1 MKMHFFTAFSLSLL
15 ISPFLS
21 ACNAQTNNTTF
32 RVGVILDADSLV
44 GQIGNTSLSRALSD
58 FYSTHS
64 NYSTRIVLNITDS
77 RGQVTDAADRALY
90 LLKDVKVDAII
101 GPQETAQANFVIGL
115 GDAAKVPIIS
125 FSATSPSLH
134 YQTPFFLQTAIDDAD
149 QVDAVAAIVK
159 YFKWF
164 QVVLV
169 YEDSDYGISLTP
181 YLSNAFQQ
189 VNSRVSYRSTIPISA
204 TNDFILQELYKMKTM
219 QTRVFVV
226 HTTSALASR
235 IFLKAK
241 EAEMMSEGYVWIVT
255 SGIVSLFYSL
265 DSKVV
270 ESMQGVLGVKPLV
283 PISTKLGETSLY
295 GLWAYDT
302 LWALAMAAEKVGFT
316 EQMSSSPNTTTL
328 FINETSLTGPKLRA
342 AMLETEFEGLAGKF
356 KLVDSKL
363 KSSSF
368 QILSINIEGLK
379 EVGLWTPLS
388 ETNAN
393 MTGFSGEKLENIV
406 WPGES
411 RNVPKGWEVPVSGKK
426 LRVGVP
432 AVGGFP
438 QFVKVE
444 TDPKTNATKIT
455 GLYIDLFD
463 SVMAA
468 LPYAVR
474 YEYFPFKSSDGSH
487 SESYDDYSNEVYNG
501 NFDAAVGDITITSKR
516 SELIDFTLPIEE
528 GGVNIIQ
535 KLDYDVDPNDKWF
548 FWRPLKWELWLTT
561 VALLILTGVA
571 IWILEHRYNIAFR
584 GPPSEHLGLILYIPF
599 MSIVY
604 ANRERIVS
612 NLARLVVVV
621 WIFVVLI
628 LNSTYTASLS
638 AGLTTLEPLKRFTDL
653 STLVS
658 NNHSVGCREGSFIIE
673 FLKGLNFTDGNIK
686 RYKSPEDFDKALSNG
701 NITAMFAR
709 TTYTSLFLS
718 KYCNKYM
725 TVGTPNITKGVAF
738 VFPRGSPLVAD
749 VSRAIIKL
757 TDNQRILEI
766 RGHWIRD
773 QSACKEYD
781 STNTSLRISLKSF
794 EILFGITA
802 GITGT
807 CVSVFLVAYMYTN
820 RDFIRR
826 VVSNSGATT
835 WSKLRALFRH
845 FDQIDPGSSL
855 SKKGG
860 NNTGNASPDFNA
872 YRYYN
877 GDRESAS
884 ESGSFSP
891 RSDHA
896 MLAADHH
903 HPSSSPA

>member
-1 MKMHFFTAFSLSLL
+1 MKMHFFAAFSLSLL
-15 ISPFLS
+15 ITPFLS
-21 ACNAQTNNTTF
+21 PCNAQTNNTTF

-44 GQIGNTSLSRALSD
+44 GLIGNTSLSQALSD

-64 NYSTRIVLNITDS
+64 NYSTRIVLNVTDS
-77 RGQVTDAADRALY
+77 RGHVTDAADRALY

-134 YQTPFFLQTAIDDAD
+134 YHTPFFLQTAIDDSA

-159 YFKWF
+159 YFKWS

-169 YEDSDYGISLTP
+169 YEDSDYGNSLTP

-189 VNSRVSYRSTIPISA
+189 VNARVSYRGPIPISA
-204 TNDFILQELYKMKTM
+204 TNDFILQEMYKMKTM

-226 HTTSALASR
+226 HTTSPLASR

-241 EAEMMSEGYVWIVT
+241 EAEMISEGYVWIVT
-255 SGIVSLFYSL
+255 SGIVNLFYSL

-283 PISTKLGETSLY
+283 PIPTKLRETSLY

-302 LWALAMAAEKVGFT
+302 LWALALAAEKVGFT
-316 EQMSSSPNTTTL
+316 EQPSSSPNTTTL

-368 QILSINIEGLK
+368 QILSINTEGLR
-379 EVGLWTPLS
+379 EVGIWTPLS

-438 QFVKVE
+438 QFVKVD
-444 TDPKTNATKIT
+444 TDSKTNATKIT

-463 SVMAA
+463 AVMAA

-474 YEYFPFKSSDGSH
+474 YEYFPFKRSNGSH
-487 SESYDDYSNEVYNG
+487 SASYDDYSNEVYNG

-535 KLDYDVDPNDKWF
+535 KLGYDVDPNDKWF

-571 IWILEHRYNIAFR
+571 IWILEHRYNTAFR

-638 AGLTTLEPLKRFTDL
+638 AGLTTLEPQKIYTDL
-653 STLVS
+653 SKLVR

-673 FLKGLNFTDGNIK
+673 FLKGLNFTDKNIK
-686 RYKSPEDFDKALSNG
+686 LYKSPEEFDEALSNR

-709 TTYTSLFLS
+709 TTYTNLFLS

-773 QSACKEYD
+773 QLACNGDD
-781 STNTSLRISLKSF
+781 STKDTSLRISLKSF

-872 YRYYN
+872 YRCYN

-896 MLAADHH
+896 MLDADH